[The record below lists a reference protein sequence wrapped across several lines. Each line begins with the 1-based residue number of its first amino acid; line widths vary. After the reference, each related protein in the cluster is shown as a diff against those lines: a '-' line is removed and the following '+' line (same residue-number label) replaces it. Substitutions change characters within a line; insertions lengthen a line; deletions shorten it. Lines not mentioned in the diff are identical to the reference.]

1 VNQRIACEV
10 LPARYRQNCKRV
22 AVGRPAVYF
31 VTTTL
36 IVTVWVMEP
45 LVKVTVTV
53 YDPVEVFLP
62 AATVKNTVAVPP
74 EESVRLVELRE
85 TVGGC
90 GAFGVIDVDMLI
102 VPLKPFRLAS
112 VRMETAIVEFVWEPF

>member
-1 VNQRIACEV
+1 
-10 LPARYRQNCKRV
+10 
-22 AVGRPAVYF
+22 
-31 VTTTL
+31 
-36 IVTVWVMEP
+36 
-45 LVKVTVTV
+45 VKVTVTV

-74 EESVRLVELRE
+74 EERVRLVELSE

-90 GAFGVIDVDMLI
+90 GAFGVIDADMLI
-102 VPLKPFRLAS
+102 VPLKPFRLAR